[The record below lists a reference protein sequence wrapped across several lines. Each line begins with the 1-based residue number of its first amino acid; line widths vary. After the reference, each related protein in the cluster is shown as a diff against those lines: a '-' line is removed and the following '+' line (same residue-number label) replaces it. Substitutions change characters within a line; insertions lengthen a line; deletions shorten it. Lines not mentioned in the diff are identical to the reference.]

1 MFDLPLE
8 NLSTASR
15 VTAVFARSER
25 RSRIPCTAQQVQ
37 AACGIALSRVVS
49 YTIVVVSLIPI
60 NHRRPSMAKKKSTR
74 KKTTDDLEMIH
85 FRPGAELGSLIG
97 QWAKKS
103 NLSRGEVAKRLTSL
117 AIRGLDVGFYDDAE
131 RLSGHLYGN
140 GSFDEACH
148 HLHVAVQIAADR
160 SGKDVE
166 EVSRS
171 AKADAI
177 KDVLNL
183 HQSLREFEEEAQNTR
198 VSIKLHRTNS

>member
-1 MFDLPLE
+1 
-8 NLSTASR
+8 
-15 VTAVFARSER
+15 
-25 RSRIPCTAQQVQ
+25 
-37 AACGIALSRVVS
+37 
-49 YTIVVVSLIPI
+49 
-60 NHRRPSMAKKKSTR
+60 MAKKKSTR

-117 AIRGLDVGFYDDAE
+117 AIRRLDVGFYDDAE

-160 SGKDVE
+160 SGKEVEDVDRE
-166 EVSRS
+166 S
-171 AKADAI
+171 KANAI
-177 KDVLNL
+177 NEVLN
-183 HQSLREFEEEAQNTR
+183 QYQALRDFEDEAQNTR
-198 VSIKLHRTNS
+198 VSIKLHRANN